1 MKLISYHIENYGKIH
16 NQDGV
21 FGAGMTELCESNGY
35 GKTTLASFI
44 CAMFYGLPTY
54 TARTKTFDDRQHFYP
69 FDGGKFG
76 GNLTFEMQG
85 KTYKIERVFDK
96 KSAKDDELKVY
107 CDGVL
112 YDGFGEDIGRA
123 VFQGL
128 DEESFKKTVFIT
140 ADEIEIEST
149 YSINEKLN
157 RDLDG
162 GEDVDF
168 ETVLSS
174 LEKAKKE
181 LKAGRGNNDLI
192 SKKKAETL
200 ELNDFIKNLRDMS
213 DGLAE
218 EYIERERLTKE
229 IAVSEQEIKRVTERG
244 LVAQKWKT
252 FDSLAT
258 QAEEKFVQVKRY
270 ETQYPNGVPSADEIE
285 KMRACVQE
293 ETRLTGSLQG
303 VSFGED
309 KEKILAD
316 LTAKFQNGAPR
327 DEIITQKQQNLTRLA
342 TLKAERDKLQNATKT
357 EREKALERR
366 FADKVPTQDELSQM
380 EQRVEEYK
388 RKDAQLKELNAAL
401 VNTMPTPSVQKSG
414 GAATLFTLL
423 AFACIIV
430 GGLMF
435 PFELYTAGIA
445 LCVIGAVVFFACL
458 GVKLTKQPMHTAKQS
473 VDISVESV
481 KLQGELRS
489 LEETIRAFTV
499 PYGYYGNAGVLYDFA
514 SLKEDLRAYQAQVE
528 SEQADVVKAQD
539 LSGEIELITGDI
551 QAFLQGYGES
561 GIDLQNG
568 LNRLVAMTEK
578 YTSLQADK
586 ANASGQTD
594 TLRARIL
601 QCKTTLAEII
611 EKYGLNE
618 NAATMYGLNNLEMDR
633 KGWKKTEEELVI
645 IEKKLETYKA
655 ENGLT
660 ERPTDEEIDMDELR
674 YKQDDLIKQLVNCD
688 KRIAETERAVEKL
701 PDAENEL
708 ERAEET
714 LKLYKEKYEL
724 LSDTMDALKEAEKA
738 LKDKYI
744 APIKGKFS
752 FYAEALERVLD
763 EKVEMDS
770 DCRITFERGG
780 QVRSDKHLS
789 AGERSLCALCF
800 RLALLDN
807 MYETEQPFIVMDDPF
822 VHLDKTHIE
831 RTAAL
836 MQELAENR
844 QIIYFCC
851 HESRS
856 MTNKM

>member
-16 NQDGV
+16 GQDGA
-21 FGAGMTELCESNGY
+21 FGAGMTELCENNGY
-35 GKTTLASFI
+35 GKSTLASFI

-96 KSAKDDELKVY
+96 KSAKDDEVKVY

-112 YDGFGEDIGRA
+112 YDGFGEDIGKA
-123 VFQGL
+123 VFGL

-140 ADEIEIEST
+140 ADEIEVAST
-149 YSINEKLN
+149 ASINEKLN

-168 ETVLSS
+168 EGVLAT

-192 SKKKAETL
+192 SKKKAEML
-200 ELNDFIKNLRDMS
+200 ELNDFIKNLKDMS

-229 IAVSEQEIKRVTERG
+229 IAVMKQELDRASGRG
-244 LVAQKWKT
+244 LVVQKWKT
-252 FDSLAT
+252 FDSLAS
-258 QAEEKFVQVKRY
+258 QAEEKQAQVKRY
-270 ETQYPNGVPSADEIE
+270 EAQYPSGVPNADEIE
-285 KMRACVQE
+285 TMRACVQE

-309 KEKILAD
+309 KEKLLAD

-327 DEIITQKQQNLTRLA
+327 DEIIAQKQQSLTRLA
-342 TLKAERDKLQNATKT
+342 TLKADCDKLQNTVHTA
-357 EREKALERR
+357 REKELENR
-366 FADKVPTQDELSQM
+366 FSGKIPTEEKLLQV
-380 EQRVEEYK
+380 EQAVEEYK
-388 RKDAQLKELNAAL
+388 TKDARLKELNSSLIHCAPAQSKQSKKGIKPIYWIFAAL
-401 VNTMPTPSVQKSG
+401 FGVIGIVLLILKYFIPAMVFGISGPMIFLIGGYAYSLKESMVTTAQPSEVTVQM
-414 GAATLFTLL
+414 ATLQ
-423 AFACIIV
+423 
-430 GGLMF
+430 G
-435 PFELYTAGIA
+435 
-445 LCVIGAVVFFACL
+445 
-458 GVKLTKQPMHTAKQS
+458 
-473 VDISVESV
+473 DI
-481 KLQGELRS
+481 KI
-489 LEETIRAFTV
+489 LEESIRAFTV

-514 SLKEDLRAYQAQVE
+514 SLKEDLRAYKVQVA
-528 SEQADVVKAQD
+528 SEQEDAVKAQA
-539 LSGEIELITGDI
+539 LSGEIERITSDV

-561 GIDLQNG
+561 GADLQNG
-568 LNRLVAMTEK
+568 LNRLLAMTEK
-578 YTSLQADK
+578 YTSLKADK
-586 ANASGQTD
+586 AAASGQTE

-601 QCKTTLAEII
+601 QCKNTLAGIVQ
-611 EKYGLNE
+611 KYSLNE
-618 NAATMYGLNNLEMDR
+618 NVATMYGLNNLEMDG
-633 KGWKKTEEELVI
+633 KGWKKTEEELAVLV
-645 IEKKLETYKA
+645 KKLETYKT
-655 ENGLT
+655 ENSLT
-660 ERPTDEEIDMDELR
+660 ERPTDEGINVDELR
-674 YKQDDLIKQLVNCD
+674 DKQDDLIKQLASLD

-708 ERAEET
+708 ERADET

-836 MQELAENR
+836 MQELAKER

-856 MTNKM
+856 MTHKM

>member
-16 NQDGV
+16 NQDGQ
-21 FGAGMTELCESNGY
+21 FGTGMTEFCENNGF

-107 CDGVL
+107 CNGVPSEE
-112 YDGFGEDIGRA
+112 FGDDVGKA
-123 VFQGL
+123 VFGL
-128 DEESFKKTVFIT
+128 DEESFKRTVFIT

-168 ETVLSS
+168 ETVLST

-200 ELNDFIKNLRDMS
+200 EWSDYIKNLKDMS

-229 IAVSEQEIKRVTERG
+229 IAVAEQALKDVNERSVV
-244 LVAQKWKT
+244 LQKWKT
-252 FDSLAT
+252 FDSYAS
-258 QAEEKFVQVKRY
+258 QAEEKLGQVKRY
-270 ETQYPNGVPSADEIE
+270 EAQYPQGVPTADEIE
-285 KMRACVQE
+285 AMRACVQE
-293 ETRLTGSLQG
+293 ENRLTGSLQTVG
-303 VSFGED
+303 FGQD
-309 KEKILAD
+309 KEKLLAD
-316 LTAKFQNGAPR
+316 LTVKFQNGAPR
-327 DEIITQKQQNLTRLA
+327 DEIIAQKQQSLTRLA
-342 TLKAERDKLQNATKT
+342 TLKSERDNLQNTVKT
-357 EREKALERR
+357 EREKVLERR
-366 FADKVPTQDELSQM
+366 FADKIPSQEELLQK
-380 EQRVEEYK
+380 EAVAEEYK
-388 RKDAQLKELNAAL
+388 RKDAQLKELSAAL
-401 VNTMPTPSVQKSG
+401 VNTMPVASTQKSK
-414 GAATLFTLL
+414 GAINVFL
-423 AFACIIV
+423 ALSFLCLAV
-430 GGLMF
+430 GGLLLCIAFSM
-435 PFELYTAGIA
+435 AGIV
-445 LCVIGAVVFFACL
+445 LCAVGGLVFFACL
-458 GVKLTKQPMHTAKQS
+458 TVKLTKQPATTAKQS

-489 LEETIRAFTV
+489 LEENIRAFTV
-499 PYGYYGNAGVLYDFA
+499 PYGYYGNVGVLYDFET
-514 SLKEDLRAYQAQVE
+514 LKEDLRAYQAQVV
-528 SEQADVVKAQD
+528 SEQENKVKVEA
-539 LSGEIELITGDI
+539 LSGEMEAIANDV
-551 QAFLQGYGES
+551 QMFLQGYAES
-561 GIDLQNG
+561 YTDLQNG
-568 LNRLVAMTEK
+568 LNRLLSLTAQ
-578 YTSLQADK
+578 YASLQADK
-586 ANASGQTD
+586 ARASGQSD
-594 TLRARIL
+594 DLQKRIL
-601 QCKTTLAEII
+601 QCKDTLTGFMQ
-611 EKYGLNE
+611 KYGLSE
-618 NAATMYGLNNLEMDR
+618 NTATMYGLNALEMDC
-633 KGWKKTEEELVI
+633 KGWKKAEEDLAVL
-645 IEKKLETYKA
+645 EKKLENYKA

-660 ERPTDEEIDMDELR
+660 ERPMDIETDTDAMHVALSALR
-674 YKQDDLIKQLVNCD
+674 KQLADCD
-688 KRIAETERAVEKL
+688 KRIAETERDVGKL

-708 ERAEET
+708 ERAEEA
-714 LKLYKEKYEL
+714 LKLYKEKYDL
-724 LSDTMDALKEAEKA
+724 ISDTIDVLKEAEKA

-763 EKVEMDS
+763 EKVMIDS

-822 VHLDKTHIE
+822 VHLDKTHIA

-836 MQELAENR
+836 LQDLAQNR

-856 MTNKM
+856 MANKM